1 MMKAVTLITSIR
13 PANVGKTYT
22 KVDGKLT
29 KHANANVWEGKAE
42 TVHVETAAAMAELLA
57 RVTASTNLV
66 IVNGVFRGAGDET
79 FRILTAKAFR
89 QVVEADGASF
99 ADVLKAG
106 QLYRPKSGFHAGKLV
121 GARIK
126 DLQEPSSWT
135 LLDADEPKG
144 FPDAWR
150 GLTFQQRL
158 ELLEPVAPGIST
170 AERVELRGSSA
181 RVVNGSG
188 GPPAPSHGWIC
199 CDDAEDIARAAIA
212 LQIHATA
219 ADIYFDSPR
228 HSRMTGDVIG
238 AQARTSI
245 DLAPWHR
252 GRLNFDSQPTIKAE
266 GYTLAD
272 AAIAIVN
279 PGGGMFSPGKVAKVT
294 QAATRTYKAK
304 TGCTIR
310 VNSRGTSAMQ
320 TIAGQLTLG
329 TQIEVGG
336 DVRTL
341 AAWADHMTEH
351 GIRHL
356 RCEAPFRD
364 SQSEAA
370 FIGWGHDGPFVYD
383 IGVATKYV
391 LQEEEDGARDDD
403 TPDPIEVLSDVYDEF
418 DDTPDPEDTLE
429 SELDAFT
436 EMPEPERVAA
446 DAATDASSADEPGGQ
461 GDTDAAAGDGDTVE
475 AAGTS
480 HDEDDD
486 FDPSIPLTV
495 EDVKRADITVPEG
508 VRIIDTYRQQ
518 QLDKLNRSI
527 GFAMI
532 EGKAV
537 IVRVG
542 PNGIGELGVQFIAID
557 AERNRLINRL
567 VPFVCGTKE
576 PYLKWTKLFQVWLE
590 WSGRRTYDGIVFNPK
605 PEVVATRKM
614 PLAARHGMAPLNL
627 FVGYSWEPVEGDCRP
642 ILVHIRDVLCGGQKE
657 ACTYVLN
664 WMARM
669 VQQPADPAETV
680 LVFRSG
686 QGAGKNT
693 ITNILRSYFGAHG
706 LELTND
712 KHLTGFNDH
721 LATSIFV
728 HLNEAVWGGN
738 KQAEGSYKS
747 LITEREITVERKYVP
762 AFRIKNRTHLIVST
776 NSDWAV
782 PVGHDDRR
790 YAVMNPS
797 NHRVGDVAYFQELH
811 THIANGGDKAF
822 IHYLLERDISGFNP
836 RVLPTVVGPIKL
848 EQKIQS
854 ANTVAQWLMGVLQDG
869 GLHVEEDEPSAPGTR
884 RVWVDIGMGLIT
896 KDAFYREYF
905 STVRVTKPEIHAQF
919 CLKVREILDGA
930 VSTTKPRTNNFRPA
944 PRVSAFQ
951 SNNVARPPCFQFHA
965 LDQLRTAF
973 AKYIG
978 EDVAWQ

>member
-1 MMKAVTLITSIR
+1 MKAITLIKTIN
-13 PANVGKTYT
+13 PAKVGKSYRL
-22 KVDGKLT
+22 VNGKLT
-29 KHANANVWEGKAE
+29 KHAVADVWEGIGE
-42 TVHVETAAAMAELLA
+42 TVHVETAEAMVELLM
-57 RVTASTNLV
+57 RVTNSTNLV
-66 IVNGVFRGAGDET
+66 LCNGIFGGGGNEQFT
-79 FRILTAKAFR
+79 ILTSKRFR
-89 QVVEADGASF
+89 EIVEADGADF
-99 ADVLKAG
+99 ATVRKEG
-106 QLYRPKSGFHAGKLV
+106 KLYRPKTGKYAGKLV

-126 DLQEPSSWT
+126 DLQTPSSWT

-144 FPDAWR
+144 FPDDWR
-150 GLTFQQRL
+150 GLTFHERL
-158 ELLEPVAPGIST
+158 ALLEQYAPGIST

-181 RVVNGSG
+181 RVVIGSG

-199 CDDAEDIARAAIA
+199 CDDPEDIARAAIA

-219 ADIYFDSPR
+219 GGTYFASPR
-228 HSRMTGDVIG
+228 HSRTTGEVIG

-252 GRLNFDSQPTIKAE
+252 GRLNFDSMPTIDAK

-272 AAIAIVN
+272 AGITIVN
-279 PGGGMFSPGKVAKVT
+279 PGGGMFSPGGVAKVT
-294 QAATRTYKAK
+294 KATTTAYREK
-304 TGCTIR
+304 TGHTIR
-310 VNSRGTSAMQ
+310 VNSRGTGAMQ
-320 TIAGQLTLG
+320 TVAGQLTLT
-329 TQIEVGG
+329 TQV
-336 DVRTL
+336 DVKGELRTL
-341 AAWADHMTEH
+341 EAWADYMTAH
-351 GIRHL
+351 GIEKL
-356 RCEAPFRD
+356 RCEAPFRA
-364 SQSEAA
+364 SESEAA
-370 FIGWGHDGPFVYD
+370 FIGWGQDGPFIFD

-391 LQEEEDGARDDD
+391 LAEADDEVEADD
-403 TPDPIEVLSDVYDEF
+403 TPDPEDELHSVYDEF
-418 DDTPDPEDTLE
+418 DDTP
-429 SELDAFT
+429 
-436 EMPEPERVAA
+436 EPEEPLDQQTDDFDIVAEGEDDVDA
-446 DAATDASSADEPGGQ
+446 GTAEEVETGGTDDQVDGDAAE
-461 GDTDAAAGDGDTVE
+461 E
-475 AAGTS
+475 A
-480 HDEDDD
+480 DD

-495 EDVKRADITVPEG
+495 EDVKKADITSPKG
-508 VRIIDTYRQQ
+508 VRIVDTYRTQ

-527 GFAMI
+527 GYAMI
-532 EGKAV
+532 EGKGV

-542 PNGIGELGVQFIAID
+542 PNGIGELGIQFIAID
-557 AERNRLINRL
+557 AERNRLANRAIPY
-567 VPFVCGTKE
+567 VSGSKE
-576 PYLKWTKLFQVWLE
+576 PVLKWTKIFPWWLE

-605 PEVVATRKM
+605 PEVVATRRM
-614 PLAARHGMAPLNL
+614 PSAARNGMAPLNL
-627 FVGYSWEPVEGDCRP
+627 FVGYSWEPVAGDCNP
-642 ILVHIRDVLCGGQKE
+642 ILTHIHEVLCGSQME
-657 ACTYVLN
+657 ATRYTLS

-669 VQQPADPAETV
+669 VQKPAEPAETV

-776 NSDWAV
+776 NNDWAV

-790 YAVMNPS
+790 YVVMNPS
-797 NHRVGDVAYFQELH
+797 NHRVGDVAYFQALH
-811 THIANGGDKAF
+811 SHIANGGDKAF
-822 IHYLLERDISGFNP
+822 IHYLLKRDISGFNP

-869 GLHVEEDEPSAPGTR
+869 GLHVQEDEPSAPGTR

-896 KDAFYREYF
+896 KDALYREYF
-905 STVRVTKPEIHAQF
+905 ATVRVTKPEIHAQF
-919 CLKVREILDGA
+919 CGKLQEILEGA
-930 VSTTKPRTNNFRPA
+930 VSTARPRTNNYRPA

-951 SNNVARPPCFQFHA
+951 SSNVARPTCFQFHQ
-965 LDQLRTAF
+965 LDQLRAAF
-973 AKYIG
+973 SAYIG
-978 EDVAWQ
+978 EDVAW